1 MMETIIPCRMAVFLS
16 FGLLGIG
23 FEIFG
28 LLRASEISMEVCC
41 IGGSMSPILTVGL
54 YLATGMPA

>member
-1 MMETIIPCRMAVFLS
+1 MMETIIPCLMAVFLS

-28 LLRASEISMEVCC
+28 LPRASEISMVVCC
-41 IGGSMSPILTVGL
+41 IGGSLSLILTVGL

>member
-1 MMETIIPCRMAVFLS
+1 MIETIIPCRMAVFLS
-16 FGLLGIG
+16 FGRPDLG

-28 LLRASEISMEVCC
+28 LLRASEISMVVCC
-41 IGGSMSPILTVGL
+41 TGGSLSPILTVGL

>member
-1 MMETIIPCRMAVFLS
+1 MMETIIFCRMAVFLS
-16 FGLLGIG
+16 FGLLGNG

-28 LLRASEISMEVCC
+28 LLRASEISMVVCC
-41 IGGSMSPILTVGL
+41 IGGSLSPILTVGL